1 MLLLV
6 QGHCDSSLSTKC
18 FRIFFSKTLLS
29 NEIDDTPH
37 SSFHFFPHHK
47 WSNNITLLSDKEE
60 FTSDQIENVPCH
72 PHATLTPV
80 QKTQTSLTLP
90 FSLYPSPLNNFSA
103 NSKSWWKHTTCCII
117 TYLYVLLYHRLS
129 FWSSAALRF
138 NHLQN
143 KGTISLPRWFLISLQ
158 LYFFMDSQWLVAELM
173 NFVFQAWA
181 DIVTNDPNLG
191 TNKVLL
197 PVSWELKCCIL
208 WSRMEMWELVV

>member
-1 MLLLV
+1 M
-6 QGHCDSSLSTKC
+6 T
-18 FRIFFSKTLLS
+18 
-29 NEIDDTPH
+29 
-37 SSFHFFPHHK
+37 
-47 WSNNITLLSDKEE
+47 KEE
-60 FTSDQIENVPCH
+60 FTSFWPNWNVPCH

-80 QKTQTSLTLP
+80 QKTQTSLTPTL
-90 FSLYPSPLNNFSA
+90 FPLSISSNNFSA

-117 TYLYVLLYHRLS
+117 TYLYVLLYHRYLS
-129 FWSSAALRF
+129 GLQLLLGF

-181 DIVTNDPNLG
+181 QTLLPMTPIWAPTR
-191 TNKVLL
+191 VLL

-208 WSRMEMWELVV
+208 DQEWRCGSLWSREHTGHGGAAFYSSSAVQIALH